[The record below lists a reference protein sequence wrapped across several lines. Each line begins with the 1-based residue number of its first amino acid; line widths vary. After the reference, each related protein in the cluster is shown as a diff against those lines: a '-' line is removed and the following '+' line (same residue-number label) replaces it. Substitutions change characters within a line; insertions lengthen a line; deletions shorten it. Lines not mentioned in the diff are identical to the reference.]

1 MPLPEP
7 EAADLS
13 DAKSGDRQ
21 AFGRVVNVYAK
32 LVFNLAYRMCGN
44 AEEASDLSQEIFL
57 RVYRNLHKHD
67 STRPFG
73 PWLYRVGHNLGINF
87 VTRRPKKMLPIDSR
101 RGDGGGGALHEPESG
116 APSAH
121 DNVEHDERAEQVRIA
136 VLELK
141 PDHRAIVTLH
151 YFQGM
156 SYDELVETLE
166 LPIGTVKN
174 RLFRAREALREI
186 LEGKVPA

>member
-7 EAADLS
+7 EAADLTA
-13 DAKSGDRQ
+13 AKSGDRQ

-57 RVYRNLHKHD
+57 RVYRNLDKHD
-67 STRPFG
+67 ATRPFG

-87 VTRRPKKMLPIDSR
+87 VTRRPKRMLPIDSR
-101 RGDGGGGALHEPESG
+101 TGNDRGALHEPAAGS
-116 APSAH
+116 PSAH
-121 DNVEHDERAEQVRIA
+121 DVVAGDERAEQVRGA

-151 YFQGM
+151 YLQGLT
-156 SYDELVETLE
+156 YDELVETLE
-166 LPIGTVKN
+166 IPIGTVKN

-186 LEGKVPA
+186 LDGKVPA

>member
-1 MPLPEP
+1 M
-7 EAADLS
+7 
-13 DAKSGDRQ
+13 
-21 AFGRVVNVYAK
+21 
-32 LVFNLAYRMCGN
+32 FNLAYRMCGN

-57 RVYRNLHKHD
+57 RVYRNLDKHD

-87 VTRRPKKMLPIDSR
+87 VTRRPKRMLPIDAR
-101 RGDGGGGALHEPESG
+101 RGDGGGALHEPPSD

-121 DNVEHDERAEQVRIA
+121 ERVEHDERAEQVRTA

-141 PDHRAIVTLH
+141 PDQRAIVTLH
-151 YFQGM
+151 YFQGL
-156 SYDELVETLE
+156 SYDELADTLE

-174 RLFRAREALREI
+174 RLFRARETLRAI
-186 LEGKVPA
+186 LEGSVPA

>member
-1 MPLPEP
+1 
-7 EAADLS
+7 
-13 DAKSGDRQ
+13 
-21 AFGRVVNVYAK
+21 
-32 LVFNLAYRMCGN
+32 VFNLAYRMCGN

-57 RVYRNLHKHD
+57 RVYRNLDKHD

-87 VTRRPKKMLPIDSR
+87 VTRRPKRMLPIDAR
-101 RGDGGGGALHEPESG
+101 RGDGGGALHEPPSD

-121 DNVEHDERAEQVRIA
+121 ERVEHDERAEQVRTA

-141 PDHRAIVTLH
+141 PDQRAIVTLH
-151 YFQGM
+151 YFQGL
-156 SYDELVETLE
+156 SYDELADTLE

-174 RLFRAREALREI
+174 RLFRARETLRAI
-186 LEGKVPA
+186 LEGSVPA

>member
-7 EAADLS
+7 EPADLTG
-13 DAKSGDRQ
+13 AKSGDRQ

-32 LVFNLAYRMCGN
+32 LVFNLSYRMCGN

-67 STRPFG
+67 SARPFG

-87 VTRRPKKMLPIDSR
+87 VTRQPKKMLPIDSR
-101 RGDGGGGALHEPESG
+101 RGDGGGALHEPAAT

-121 DNVEHDERAEQVRIA
+121 ERLEGDERAEQVRTA
-136 VLELK
+136 VLELT
-141 PDHRAIVTLH
+141 PEHRAIVTLH
-151 YFQGM
+151 YFQGL
-156 SYDELVETLE
+156 SYDELVATLE

-174 RLFRAREALREI
+174 RLFRARESLKEI